1 MNRNALT
8 THVRDLTGIYSSDVV
23 SDTLIQT
30 WLNESYNEIARERD
44 WDWLET
50 THSGSVPAAVDGI
63 HTINLANGTR
73 RVLSAYIIDTN
84 GDVEEMV
91 QVPELDH
98 IETSD
103 SQVKYDVNFS
113 GVFKFAP
120 EQETSKTVKIRY
132 SRTNVEL
139 ATGTDSP
146 VFDSQF
152 HVALAYRAAV
162 KVLAF
167 VSDDT
172 DRSEFYMAEYANLIG
187 GMYDLYELDHDAR
200 TFQLGQ
206 DGIESR
212 KYFPWFRPA

>member
-1 MNRNALT
+1 MNRTALT

-23 SDTLIQT
+23 SDTLIHT
-30 WLNESYNEIARERD
+30 WINEAYNEIARERD
-44 WDWLET
+44 WDWLEL
-50 THSGSVPAAVDGI
+50 THSGTVPAAVDGI
-63 HTINLANGTR
+63 HTINLTNGTR
-73 RVLSAYIIDTN
+73 RVLSAYIIDIN
-84 GDVEEMV
+84 GNVEEMV
-91 QVPELDH
+91 QAPELDH
-98 IETSD
+98 VEISD
-103 SQVKYDVNFS
+103 SQIRYDVNFS

-120 EQETSKTVKIRY
+120 EQDTNKTVKIRY
-132 SRTNVEL
+132 TRTNVEL
-139 ATGTDSP
+139 STGTDSP

-172 DRSEFYMAEYANLIG
+172 NRTEYYLAEYASLLD
-187 GMYDLYELDHDAR
+187 GMYGLYELDHDSR

>member
-8 THVRDLTGIYSSDVV
+8 THVRDLTGIYSTDVV
-23 SDTLIQT
+23 SDTLIQM
-30 WLNESYNEIARERD
+30 WLNEAYNELARERD

-50 THSGSVPAAVDGI
+50 TYSGAIPAAVNDV
-63 HTINLANGTR
+63 HTINLPNGTR
-73 RVLSAYIIDTN
+73 RVLSAYLISDN
-84 GDVEEMV
+84 GYVTEMV
-91 QVPELDH
+91 QAPELDSV
-98 IETSD
+98 ERNDT
-103 SQVKYDVNFS
+103 QVKYDVNFS
-113 GVFKFAP
+113 GVFTFAP
-120 EQETSKTVKIRY
+120 EQEIPSTVKIRY
-132 SRTNVEL
+132 SRTNVDL

-146 VFDSQF
+146 VFDGQF

-172 DRSEFYMAEYANLIG
+172 GRSDFYMAEYSGLAN
-187 GMYDLYELDHDAR
+187 GMYELYELDHDAR

-206 DGIESR
+206 DGTETR